1 MLFKQLKKM
10 KILFCAKTVVLKKE
24 YELFNNKTN
33 NSEFKE
39 VEFISKFVPLREVF
53 TKLFNNSIFL
63 KKFIL
68 CLKDKTNYVN
78 TPFFQSKMNNVDIE
92 TGVLYVPINAFFD
105 EMEPLNCLGS
115 HSSLFKTG
123 AVYVNI
129 PALSDDILSK
139 LYSIFLTMLF
149 HAEEITFFGMNK
161 LLEPFVDEINYLFHV
176 GIELKN

>member
-39 VEFISKFVPLREVF
+39 VEFISKFV
-53 TKLFNNSIFL
+53 
-63 KKFIL
+63 
-68 CLKDKTNYVN
+68 
-78 TPFFQSKMNNVDIE
+78 
-92 TGVLYVPINAFFD
+92 

>member
-1 MLFKQLKKM
+1 MKKFHEKLHKKLLTTKIKLVNKHCLRNGLTPFNPENLKSEYMLFKQLKKM
-10 KILFCAKTVVLKKE
+10 KILFCAKTVLKKE

-39 VEFISKFVPLREVF
+39 VEFISKFV
-53 TKLFNNSIFL
+53 
-63 KKFIL
+63 
-68 CLKDKTNYVN
+68 
-78 TPFFQSKMNNVDIE
+78 
-92 TGVLYVPINAFFD
+92 

-149 HAEEITFFGMNK
+149 YAEDIKIWNE
-161 LLEPFVDEINYLFHV
+161 
-176 GIELKN
+176 